1 MWMMRATESVG
12 ESKMKTE
19 KNSQELNRRSLSFIM
34 KHVFL
39 RRHQVYYDFF
49 SGTTSWRDC
58 LSILQSL
65 NNGDSLQDDQH
76 IRDYEKLAAKYH
88 GVHHA
93 FSFASGRM
101 ALYAILEALGI
112 SKGDEVIIPAYTCV
126 VVPNAVI
133 YRGATPVYVDI
144 NPATFNMDPNKIE
157 AKITPRTK
165 AILAQHT
172 FGLPCDLDEII
183 EIAQKHGITV
193 IEDNAQALG
202 AEYKGKKVGGIAQVG
217 FFSSDHTKMISTST
231 GGMVV
236 TNDEE
241 LASRIEQI
249 YSRCPFL
256 PKSRIAKILF
266 TFITENFLYHP
277 KFASIG
283 MPLAF
288 LCFKGGLFHFFLDEG
303 KTEKPTD
310 YPYPARL
317 SNIQAKLGIRQI
329 HELERNITHR
339 REIARS
345 YDGIFGL
352 YSEQF
357 DGSNVN
363 RKHVFL
369 RYSFLV
375 TDPNFFRKKFCRYI
389 YLGDWF
395 NSIALGRNK
404 EFHKICYREGECP
417 IGETVARHS
426 VNLPTHPKVENP
438 PKLILQF
445 ASEIVNSGAFIHP
458 NSLLG
463 KMRLKIRNELKI

>member
-1 MWMMRATESVG
+1 MRVAESVG
-12 ESKMKTE
+12 GKMKTE
-19 KNSQELNRRSLSFIM
+19 KNSQELNRRSLSFII

-58 LSILQSL
+58 LSILQFL
-65 NNGDSLQDDQH
+65 NNRDPLQDGQY
-76 IRDYEKLAAKYH
+76 IRDYEKVAAKYH
-88 GVHHA
+88 GVRHA
-93 FSFASGRM
+93 FSFASGRT

-112 SKGDEVIIPAYTCV
+112 GKGDEVIIPAYTCV
-126 VVPNAVI
+126 VVPNAII

-144 NPATFNMDPNKIE
+144 NPATFNIDPNKIE
-157 AKITPRTK
+157 AKITSRTK

-193 IEDNAQALG
+193 IEDSAQALG
-202 AEYKGKKVGGIAQVG
+202 AEYKGKKVGGMAQVG
-217 FFSSDHTKMISTST
+217 FYSSDHTKMVSTST
-231 GGMVV
+231 GGMAI
-236 TNDEE
+236 TDDKE

-249 YSRCPFL
+249 YSRSPFL
-256 PKSRIAKILF
+256 PKSTIKKILF
-266 TFITENFLYHP
+266 TFIAENFLYHP
-277 KFASIG
+277 RFASIG

-288 LCFKGGLFHFFLDEG
+288 SCSKTGLFHFFPDEG
-303 KTEKPTD
+303 KIEKPTD

-317 SNIQAKLGIRQI
+317 SNIQAKIGIRQM
-329 HELERNITHR
+329 HELEQNIAHR
-339 REIARS
+339 REIAQS

-352 YSEQF
+352 YPEQF
-357 DGSNVN
+357 DGSRAD

-375 TDPNFFRKKFCRYI
+375 TDPSFFRKKFCKYL

-404 EFHKICYREGECP
+404 DFHKIFYREGTCP
-417 IGETVARHS
+417 NGETVARHS
-426 VNLPTHPKVENP
+426 VNLPTHPKIENP
-438 PKLILQF
+438 PKLILKF
-445 ASEIVNSGAFIHP
+445 ASEIVSSGAFIHP
-458 NSLLG
+458 SSLLSKAG
-463 KMRLKIRNELKI
+463 